1 MGLWL
6 PTIHFSI
13 TRGLRHRVCRLL
25 LRYSST
31 FLKTLTTTPPLG
43 PILLQVRKSTC
54 QPSSNTFFPSLHT
67 YSISV
72 FLLPRYSSQQGSCS
86 SSLSYPCG
94 GSRVE
99 MGLIERCN
107 ALSSC
112 KRTCRTHSPR
122 SHSYPHTVAHPNSFT
137 VHLSSI
143 MFLFLFQLQS

>member
-13 TRGLRHRVCRLL
+13 THGLRRRVCRLL

-54 QPSSNTFFPSLHT
+54 QPSSNTFFLALHT
-67 YSISV
+67 SFVSV
-72 FLLPRYSSQQGSCS
+72 FAPSVFFPAWFLLILPVI
-86 SSLSYPCG
+86 SLW

-112 KRTCRTHSPR
+112 KRACRTHSPR
-122 SHSYPHTVAHPNSFT
+122 SHSYPHTVAHPNSLT

-143 MFLFLFQLQS
+143 MFLFSFQLQS